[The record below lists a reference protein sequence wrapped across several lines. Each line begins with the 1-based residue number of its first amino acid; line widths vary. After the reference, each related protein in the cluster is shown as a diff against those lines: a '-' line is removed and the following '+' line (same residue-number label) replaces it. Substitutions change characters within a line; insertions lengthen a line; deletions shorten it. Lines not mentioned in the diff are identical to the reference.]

1 MYRVKKRLDPTA
13 GLWSEITVAD
23 EGMRVYGVELV
34 GMEVTESQWWEL
46 TRRFRAS
53 LNVQLGHPRR
63 VLSTS
68 QAHDR
73 VLYEFRPANSQDDL
87 EGCARFSTA
96 HQVAEEHAFEAVGRP
111 LRAFLDVKTLH

>member
-1 MYRVKKRLDPTA
+1 MKARFDPKL
-13 GLWSEITVAD
+13 GLWSEIAVAD

-34 GMEVTESQWWEL
+34 GMDVTESQWWEL

-53 LNVQLGHPRR
+53 LDVQLGHPKK

-87 EGCARFSTA
+87 EGCALFGNA
-96 HQVAEEHAFEAVGRP
+96 HQVAEEYAFRSVGRP